1 MTLVISIRLLSL
13 AFGHID
19 SQKKIRMLVI
29 KPPYDTIGP
38 NHRSDQSMRGRS
50 RRTGVTVGRSG
61 SMTPKDAVS

>member
-29 KPPYDTIGP
+29 KPPYDTIWPAPGLDDT
-38 NHRSDQSMRGRS
+38 RLS
-50 RRTGVTVGRSG
+50 
-61 SMTPKDAVS
+61 